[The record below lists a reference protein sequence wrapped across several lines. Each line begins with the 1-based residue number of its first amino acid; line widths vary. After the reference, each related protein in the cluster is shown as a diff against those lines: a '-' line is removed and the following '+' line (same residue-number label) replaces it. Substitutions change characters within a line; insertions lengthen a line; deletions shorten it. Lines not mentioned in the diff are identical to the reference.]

1 MDGLFSNLRN
11 YIVCLFVLLENGRLL
26 SEIISKGTK
35 ETRKSRLACY
45 SYLKDEKRLIGIIL
59 ITQG

>member
-11 YIVCLFVLLENGRLL
+11 YIACLFVLLVNGLLL

-35 ETRKSRLACY
+35 EARNSRLAGY
-45 SYLKDEKRLIGIIL
+45 SYLKVEKRLIGII
-59 ITQG
+59 

>member
-26 SEIISKGTK
+26 SDIISKGTK
-35 ETRKSRLACY
+35 EARNSRLAGN
-45 SYLKDEKRLIGIIL
+45 SYLKDEKRLIGTI
-59 ITQG
+59 

>member
-11 YIVCLFVLLENGRLL
+11 YIVLLENGCLL

-35 ETRKSRLACY
+35 EARNSRLAGY
-45 SYLKDEKRLIGIIL
+45 SYLKDEKRLIGII
-59 ITQG
+59 

>member
-11 YIVCLFVLLENGRLL
+11 YIVCLFYLRNGRLL

-35 ETRKSRLACY
+35 EVRNSRLAGY
-45 SYLKDEKRLIGIIL
+45 SYHEDEKRLIGII
-59 ITQG
+59 